1 MLPVTL
7 KKQKN
12 LCVCN
17 QLASALDLPLLRIN
31 QANSA
36 DLLSVS
42 QFYSGE
48 LVAYVRKVKYINVF
62 ISQKWFLLLKFFKLR
77 GLSCGTCKWTWFH
90 IFNKWALH
98 AVSCCSVTAADM
110 INVSATICLAN
121 LPQNS
126 YLVDVY
132 LKMLLPSA
140 FISHILCYF
149 LPEDLLLLDVHR
161 IFDLQDRA
169 PSAFED

>member
-1 MLPVTL
+1 
-7 KKQKN
+7 
-12 LCVCN
+12 
-17 QLASALDLPLLRIN
+17 
-31 QANSA
+31 
-36 DLLSVS
+36 
-42 QFYSGE
+42 
-48 LVAYVRKVKYINVF
+48 
-62 ISQKWFLLLKFFKLR
+62 
-77 GLSCGTCKWTWFH
+77 
-90 IFNKWALH
+90 
-98 AVSCCSVTAADM
+98 M